1 MRRNVTW
8 RAGWWI
14 PILLFALMLA
24 PVAGAQ
30 DATPA
35 ASPVEGGE
43 VITSISR
50 DEFYQELDAA
60 YAFEEPAAEG
70 GQLIFADIS
79 DIDTVNGLLSDD
91 FPTAYV
97 MALLFE
103 SLVGVSPIDGT
114 VVPGLADSYEI
125 AADGL
130 TYTFN
135 INPDANWHDGEPV
148 TADDVVFSLDFAR
161 SGESVYA
168 YTTQM
173 VDSIESYQAIDDKT
187 VEIVAS
193 APLATFLYDVP
204 GTLAVMPKHIW
215 ESVPF
220 PEWQNDPGSTGQDP
234 SRVVGSGPFT
244 FVEWVQGESTTL
256 AKNESYWNPREVPNV
271 DEFIFRVLP
280 DENTAVQ
287 ALTTGEVD
295 IFEGIPPA
303 QVEDVQNSGTSQ
315 VQVYDTLRFNW
326 YSPNQLLPIFQDV
339 AVRQALLYALDRQLI
354 ADEIYLGFAEQANGT
369 QPVLSP
375 AYAPDEINTIYNYD
389 PDLARQLLADA
400 GWADAD
406 GDGTVEKDL
415 NGDGTVG
422 EDEVLTFEFI
432 YTEGVAI
439 YEQMVPYMQQ
449 AWADIG
455 VAMVPQA
462 VPFPTLQ
469 ERADTGDFGIALY
482 GFSWSPDGGQGIMF
496 RCDSFAPQ
504 GFNSMRYCNE
514 EFDALD
520 DQQQRELDAEARVD
534 LLVELSNIVNDDAAN
549 GILVF
554 RQEISG
560 STARVH
566 NFFPSGFTLMW
577 TMPYVWVEQ

>member
-1 MRRNVTW
+1 
-8 RAGWWI
+8 
-14 PILLFALMLA
+14 MLA

-30 DATPA
+30 DATPG

-50 DEFYQELDAA
+50 EEFYQQLDAA
-60 YAFEEPAAEG
+60 YAFEEPAADG

-79 DIDTVNGLLSDD
+79 DIDTTNGLLSDD
-91 FPTAYV
+91 IPTSYI

-114 VVPGLADSYEI
+114 IVPGLADSYEI
-125 AADGL
+125 AADGI

-135 INPDANWHDGEPV
+135 INPDANWHDGQPV

-173 VDSIESYQAIDDKT
+173 VDSIASYGAVDDKT
-187 VEIVAS
+187 VEIVAT
-193 APLATFLYDVP
+193 APLASFLYDVP

-215 ESVPF
+215 EDVPF
-220 PEWQNDPGSTGQDP
+220 AEWQNDPGSTGQDP

-256 AKNESYWNPREVPNV
+256 ARNENYWNPREAAKV

-287 ALTTGEVD
+287 ALTTGEID

-303 QVEDVQNSGTSQ
+303 QVEDVQNSETAE
-315 VQVYDTLRFNW
+315 VAVYDTLRFNW
-326 YSPNQLLPIFQDV
+326 YSPNHMLPIFQDV

-354 ADEIYLGFAEQANGT
+354 AEEIYLGFAEQANGT

-375 AYAPDEINTIYNYD
+375 AYAPDEINTVYNYD
-389 PDLARQLLADA
+389 PDRARQLLADA

-406 GDGTVEKDL
+406 GDGTVEKDI
-415 NGDGTVG
+415 NGDGQVG

-449 AWADIG
+449 AWAEIG
-455 VAMVPQA
+455 AAMVPLA
-462 VPFPTLQ
+462 MPFPTLQ
-469 ERADTGDFGIALY
+469 QRADDGDFGVALY
-482 GFSWSPDGGQGIMF
+482 GFSWAPDAGQGIMF

-514 EFDALD
+514 EYDALD
-520 DQQQRELDAEARVD
+520 DQQQRELDPDARVD
-534 LLVELSNIVNDDAAN
+534 LLIQLSNIANDDAAN

-554 RQEISG
+554 RQEMSG
-560 STARVH
+560 YTTRVH
-566 NFFPSGFTLMW
+566 NFFPTGFSFMW
-577 TMPYVWVEQ
+577 TIPYVWVEQ